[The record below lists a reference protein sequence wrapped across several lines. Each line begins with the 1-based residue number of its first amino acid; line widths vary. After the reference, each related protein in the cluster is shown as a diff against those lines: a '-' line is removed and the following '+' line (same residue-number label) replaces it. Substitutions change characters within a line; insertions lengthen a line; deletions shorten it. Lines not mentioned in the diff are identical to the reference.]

1 MATAEQIK
9 ALIKSHLGE
18 DDDRFLVVAMQVAA
32 HAARHG
38 HGRMAEDIRVLVD
51 DAKKERRTGSS
62 PVPLARPRGDLV
74 GLLSAAYPETRLSD
88 MVLADDIRLRLRRI
102 LAEHRGRQKLLQHGL
117 KPRRKLLLIGPPGS
131 GKTMTASALAGELK
145 LPLHTILLHGL
156 ITKFMGET
164 AAKLRLV
171 FDALAEHRGVYLFDE
186 FDAIG
191 ATRSAQN
198 DVGEIRRV
206 LNSFLQFLEQDD
218 SQSLIVA
225 ATNHPETLDQA
236 LFRRFDDIVEYTA
249 APRDLAQQVLRDR
262 LAPFEVKTVDWDT
275 AANVADGLSYADVVQ
290 ACEAAAKE
298 AVLGDTLRITTKAL
312 IAALEDRR
320 RGTGWKL
327 AEPD

>member
-1 MATAEQIK
+1 MATAQQIK
-9 ALIKSHLGE
+9 ALIKSHLGD

-38 HGRMAEDIRVLVD
+38 HGRIADDIRALVD
-51 DAKKERRTGSS
+51 DAKKDSRRTAS

-74 GLLSAAYPETRLSD
+74 GLLSASYPSTRLSD
-88 MVLADDIRLRLRRI
+88 MVLAGDIRSRLRRI
-102 LAEHRGRQKLLQHGL
+102 LIENRGRQKLLQHGL
-117 KPRRKLLLIGPPGS
+117 RPRRKLLLIGPPGS

-145 LPLHTILLHGL
+145 LPLYTILLHGL

-171 FDALAEHRGVYLFDE
+171 FDALTEHRGVYLFDE

-191 ATRSAQN
+191 VARSAQN

-206 LNSFLQFLEQDD
+206 LNSFLLFLEQDE

-225 ATNHPETLDQA
+225 ATNHPEALDRA
-236 LFRRFDDIVEYTA
+236 LFRRFDDILEYTA
-249 APRDLAQQVLRDR
+249 APRDLALRVLQDR
-262 LAPFEVKTVDWDT
+262 LAPFEVKNVDWD
-275 AANVADGLSYADVVQ
+275 AAADVASGLSYADVVQ

-298 AVLGDTLRITTKAL
+298 AVLADTLRISTRAL
-312 IAALEDRR
+312 REALEDRR
-320 RGTGWKL
+320 KGSWKL
-327 AEPD
+327 AHRD

>member
-1 MATAEQIK
+1 MATAAQIK

-18 DDDRFLVVAMQVAA
+18 DGDRFLVVAMQVAA

-38 HGRMAEDIRVLVD
+38 HGRMADDIRALVD
-51 DAKKERRTGSS
+51 DAKKDRRSAAS

-74 GLLSAAYPETRLSD
+74 GLLSATYPATRLSD
-88 MVLADDIRLRLRRI
+88 MVLPRSIRSRLDRI
-102 LAEHRGRQKLLQHGL
+102 LSENRGRETLLRHGL
-117 KPRRKLLLIGPPGS
+117 RPRRKLLLIGPPGS
-131 GKTMTASALAGELK
+131 GKTMTASALAGELQ
-145 LPLHTILLHGL
+145 LPLYTILLDGL

-191 ATRSAQN
+191 GTRSAQN

-206 LNSFLQFLEQDD
+206 LNSFLLFLEQDE

-225 ATNHPETLDQA
+225 ATNHAEALDQA

-249 APRDLAQQVLRDR
+249 APRELVCQVLRDR
-262 LAPFEVKTVDWDT
+262 LAPFEVKGIDWDV
-275 AANVADGLSYADVVQ
+275 AADSANGLSYADVVQ

-298 AVLGDTLRITTKAL
+298 AVLAQTLRVTTGAL
-312 IAALEDRR
+312 TEALEERR
-320 RGTGWKL
+320 RGAGKL
-327 AEPD
+327 AQRD

>member
-1 MATAEQIK
+1 MATAAQIK

-38 HGRMAEDIRVLVD
+38 HGRMADDIRALVD
-51 DAKKERRTGSS
+51 HAKKHRRSSSS

-74 GLLSAAYPETRLSD
+74 GLLSATYPATRLKD
-88 MVLADDIRLRLRRI
+88 MVLSHSIRSRLDRI
-102 LAEHRGRQKLLQHGL
+102 LTENRGRETLLRHGL
-117 KPRRKLLLIGPPGS
+117 RPRRKLLLLGPPGS

-145 LPLHTILLHGL
+145 LPLYTILLDGL

-191 ATRSAQN
+191 GTRSAQN

-206 LNSFLQFLEQDD
+206 LNSFLLFLEQDE

-225 ATNHPETLDQA
+225 ATNHTELLDQA

-249 APRDLAQQVLRDR
+249 APRELVRQVLKDR
-262 LAPFEVKTVDWDT
+262 LAPFDVKGVDWDST
-275 AANVADGLSYADVVQ
+275 ADSASGLSYADVVQ

-298 AVLGDTLRITTKAL
+298 AVLADTLRVTTKAL
-312 IAALEDRR
+312 TEALEERR
-320 RGTGWKL
+320 RGVSKF
-327 AEPD
+327 A